1 MGNATMIIHNMAAP
15 SVTRRPEPS
24 AGKSVS
30 IRVSAKQ
37 MTLMLGS
44 FATMLEAGVP
54 LYRALHHLGQNS
66 SDPQAG
72 MLCQALVHDVGN
84 GKPLSKAAA
93 RHPKAFT
100 SMQIG
105 LMKVGETAGCL
116 DEVLKR
122 LVGFE
127 EKAQANE
134 LKIRS
139 ALTYPAIL
147 LVICLLAIALAP
159 PLLLEPHFALIRDL
173 KVEIP
178 WPTAMLMAFSA
189 WMRSPWPY
197 LGLVAVAFAVVRFV
211 MPFLGRR
218 DVQLAMTRRA
228 LTTPKLKE
236 LVRGVLTTRFA
247 RALALQ
253 LEAGV
258 PVQQALHLA
267 GRVTGNP
274 LLEEVG
280 DHLVK
285 SMLNGRSLSQSMRS
299 SQFFS
304 PMFLSVVAVGEETG
318 DVAKLVDWLADLGE
332 TQVDHALETV
342 AAMIEPFVMAGI
354 GILVGAMVL
363 ATLLPLSKALDAI

>member
-1 MGNATMIIHNMAAP
+1 LKNTSKPLQIMAASFVSLGP
-15 SVTRRPEPS
+15 VSPNRNPI
-24 AGKSVS
+24 S
-30 IRVSAKQ
+30 IRVSPKQ
-37 MTLMLGS
+37 MTLLLGS

-66 SDPQAG
+66 DDAQAG
-72 MLCQALVHDVGN
+72 MLCQALVNDIGA
-84 GKPLSKAAA
+84 GRPLSKAAA
-93 RHPKAFT
+93 RHPKSFT

-127 EKAQANE
+127 EKAQANQ

-139 ALTYPAIL
+139 ALTYPAVL
-147 LVICLLAIALAP
+147 LVFCLLAICLAP

-173 KVEIP
+173 KVAIP
-178 WPTAMLMAFSA
+178 WPTAVLMSFSA

-197 LGLVAVAFAVVRFV
+197 LALVAAAWAIKRFAV
-211 MPFLGRR
+211 PFLQRPK
-218 DVQLAMTRRA
+218 VQMELTRRA
-228 LTTPKLKE
+228 LKTPKVGD
-236 LVRGVLTTRFA
+236 LVRSVLTTRFA

-258 PVQQALHLA
+258 PIQQALYLS
-267 GRVTGNP
+267 GRVCGNP
-274 LLEEVG
+274 LLEKVS

-285 SMLNGRSLSQSMRS
+285 CMLNGKALSHSFRS

-304 PMFLSVVAVGEETG
+304 PMFVSVVAVGEETG
-318 DVAKLVDWLADLGE
+318 DVSKLVDWLADLGE
-332 TQVDHALETV
+332 TQVEHALETV
-342 AAMIEPFVMAGI
+342 ASMIEPLVMAGI
-354 GILVGAMVL
+354 GLLVGAMVL
-363 ATLLPLSKALDAI
+363 ATLMPLSTALDAI

>member
-1 MGNATMIIHNMAAP
+1 MGNATMTIHNLAVP
-15 SVTRRPEPS
+15 PVTRRPATTAAKS
-24 AGKSVS
+24 AS

-37 MTLMLGS
+37 MTILLGS
-44 FATMLEAGVP
+44 FATMLQAGVP
-54 LYRALHHLGQNS
+54 LYRALHHLGQNA

-72 MLCQALVHDVGN
+72 MLCQALVADIGA

-100 SMQIG
+100 PMQIG

-122 LVGFE
+122 MVGFE

-134 LKIRS
+134 LKVRS
-139 ALTYPAIL
+139 ALTYPAML
-147 LVICLLAIALAP
+147 LVVCLLGIALAP

-197 LGLVAVAFAVVRFV
+197 LCLVAVVFAAVRFV
-211 MPFLGRR
+211 MPFLRR
-218 DVQLAMTRRA
+218 REVQLALTQRA
-228 LTTPKLKE
+228 LNTPKVRD

-247 RALALQ
+247 RALAMQ

-285 SMLNGRSLSQSMRS
+285 AMLNGRSLSQSMRS

-342 AAMIEPFVMAGI
+342 AAMIEPLVMAGI

-363 ATLLPLSKALDAI
+363 ATLMPLSKALEAI

>member
-1 MGNATMIIHNMAAP
+1 
-15 SVTRRPEPS
+15 
-24 AGKSVS
+24 
-30 IRVSAKQ
+30 
-37 MTLMLGS
+37 MTLLLGS

-54 LYRALHHLGQNS
+54 LYRALHHLGLNS
-66 SDPQAG
+66 SDAQAG
-72 MLCQALVHDVGN
+72 MLCQALVQDIGS

-93 RHPKAFT
+93 RHPKAFS

-105 LMKVGETAGCL
+105 LMRVGETAGCL

-127 EKAQANE
+127 EKARANE

-147 LVICLLAIALAP
+147 LVVCLLGIALAP

-173 KVEIP
+173 KVDIP
-178 WPTAMLMAFSA
+178 WPTAVLMAFSV

-197 LGLVAVAFAVVRFV
+197 LTLVGVGAVLVRLV
-211 MPFLGRR
+211 LPFMRR
-218 DVQLAMTRRA
+218 REVQLSLTRRA
-228 LTTPKLKE
+228 LVTPKVRD

-247 RALALQ
+247 RALAMQ

-258 PVQQALHLA
+258 PIQQALHLA

-274 LLEEVG
+274 LLEEVS

-285 SMLNGRSLSQSMRS
+285 AMLNGRSLSQSLRS

-304 PMFLSVVAVGEETG
+304 SMFISVVAVGEETG
-318 DVAKLVDWLADLGE
+318 DVSKLVDWLADLGE
-332 TQVDHALETV
+332 TQVEQALETV
-342 AAMIEPFVMAGI
+342 AALLEPLVMAGI

-363 ATLLPLSKALDAI
+363 ATLMPLSRALDAI

>member
-1 MGNATMIIHNMAAP
+1 
-15 SVTRRPEPS
+15 
-24 AGKSVS
+24 
-30 IRVSAKQ
+30 
-37 MTLMLGS
+37 
-44 FATMLEAGVP
+44 
-54 LYRALHHLGQNS
+54 
-66 SDPQAG
+66 
-72 MLCQALVHDVGN
+72 
-84 GKPLSKAAA
+84 
-93 RHPKAFT
+93 
-100 SMQIG
+100 
-105 LMKVGETAGCL
+105 
-116 DEVLKR
+116 
-122 LVGFE
+122 
-127 EKAQANE
+127 
-134 LKIRS
+134 
-139 ALTYPAIL
+139 
-147 LVICLLAIALAP
+147 
-159 PLLLEPHFALIRDL
+159 
-173 KVEIP
+173 
-178 WPTAMLMAFSA
+178 MLMAFSA

>member
-15 SVTRRPEPS
+15 SVQRRPEPS
-24 AGKSVS
+24 AGKPVS
-30 IRVSAKQ
+30 IRVSPKQ

-72 MLCQALVHDVGN
+72 MLCQALVNDVGS

-100 SMQIG
+100 SMHIG

-147 LVICLLAIALAP
+147 LVVCLLAIALAP

-197 LGLVAVAFAVVRFV
+197 LGLVAVAAAVVRFV

-218 DVQLAMTRRA
+218 DVQMAITRRA
-228 LTTPKLKE
+228 LTVPKLKE

-342 AAMIEPFVMAGI
+342 AAMVEPFVMAGI

>member
-1 MGNATMIIHNMAAP
+1 
-15 SVTRRPEPS
+15 
-24 AGKSVS
+24 
-30 IRVSAKQ
+30 